1 MNIQHNIKNHAL
13 VCNIDLSELYYA
25 GFTAEDIVD
34 ERVRDSIMESVLE
47 LSARNN
53 IDLSTLQ
60 TVDVSIW
67 EDDIKLAGF
76 KARLVKTEK
85 IEKIEK
91 EPSSTLPFK
100 VKSLSIVSECLKLI
114 KSLGVNKAS
123 VYKYN
128 NEYVIVAKVKDSNKV
143 KVSTALAEYGE
154 CVYDFM
160 PEHARL
166 LTTNMD
172 FLCEGV

>member
-1 MNIQHNIKNHAL
+1 MNIHHNVKNHAL
-13 VCNIDLSELYYA
+13 VCNIDLAELYYA

-34 ERVRDSIMESVLE
+34 ERVRNSIMDSVLE

-53 IDLSTLQ
+53 IDLSTVRN
-60 TVDVSIW
+60 VDINIW

-76 KARLVKTEK
+76 KAEIIGTKK
-85 IEKIEK
+85 IEKAEK
-91 EPSSTLPFK
+91 ESLSTFPFK
-100 VKSLSIVSECLKLI
+100 VKSLSTVSECLKLI
-114 KSLGVNKAS
+114 KSLGVKKAS
-123 VYKYN
+123 VYKYDD
-128 NEYVIVAKVKDSNKV
+128 EYVIIAKVKDSNKA
-143 KVSTALAEYGE
+143 KVSLALVEYGE

-160 PEHARL
+160 PEHAKL